1 MEGPEVLTGFA
12 LSRMYA
18 PPEAAACRPARL
30 PSRRTPW
37 RLVLAWGL
45 LLLVNSIAFAD
56 SAGFGSPGGPEPANL
71 HAVADV
77 LQQDADDLEL
87 LISFGTSN
95 GGSAGHLALAVHDA
109 SSPDGR
115 VYSANFYADRSRKH
129 EADFY
134 VDELML
140 AIPKYEYLFGTR
152 SSLGAKASFGLD
164 FGEVYKRSVI
174 GVRVSGV
181 PSAERQAL
189 VGYFQRINDD
199 FRQRARDTE
208 YHDGEVKYDYLR
220 LNCAKTIG
228 AAFKF
233 GAQYSELEVTSAPI
247 LSGRRLVAAAHAN
260 IPTEMTMKLL
270 DAWHARGYRMDVVL
284 YRKYAA
290 STWKAPDEDLRF
302 KDLPDRFPSVLS
314 RDFRREQGRYEDF
327 DNLLAMYLLANL
339 AKYVVHVDETTQRL
353 EIRKTSQSLDYPVA
367 LADARR
373 DALQDSDNYVRG
385 LPVAT
390 RRLAVEPP
398 VGPVP
403 QARPA
408 SSSDDK

>member
-1 MEGPEVLTGFA
+1 MRSASPG
-12 LSRMYA
+12 
-18 PPEAAACRPARL
+18 AAACSAARRPGRHT
-30 PSRRTPW
+30 SRW
-37 RLVLAWGL
+37 LLLACGL
-45 LLLVNSIAFAD
+45 LLLGSS
-56 SAGFGSPGGPEPANL
+56 SAGAEAAVFGSPGGPEPTNL
-71 HAVADV
+71 RAVADG
-77 LQQDADDLEL
+77 LQQDAGDLEL
-87 LISFGTSN
+87 LISFGTSK

-109 SSPDGR
+109 ASPDGR
-115 VYSANFYADRSRKH
+115 VYSANFYADRSREH
-129 EADFY
+129 EAGFY

-140 AIPKYEYLFGTR
+140 AIPKIEYLFGTR

-174 GVRVSGV
+174 GLRVSGV
-181 PSAERQAL
+181 PIAERQSL
-189 VGYFQRINDD
+189 VAYFQRINDD
-199 FRQRARDTE
+199 YRQRARDTE

-247 LSGRRLVAAAHAN
+247 LSRRRLVAAAHAN
-260 IPTEMTMKLL
+260 VPTEMAMKLL

-284 YRKYAA
+284 YRKYGA
-290 STWKAPDEDLRF
+290 STWKAPDEDLMF

-314 RDFRREQGRYEDF
+314 RDFRREQGQYEDF

-339 AKYVVHVDETTQRL
+339 AKYVVHVDETTKRL
-353 EIRKTSQSLDYPVA
+353 EIRKTRMSLDYPAA
-367 LADARR
+367 LESARR
-373 DALQDSDNYVRG
+373 DALQDSENYLRG

-398 VGPVP
+398 VGPAP
-403 QARPA
+403 QARAA
-408 SSSDDK
+408 SNSDPQ